1 MTNKKFK
8 LAAMS
13 MALTACVAAQPM
25 IANAAET
32 GDVQEPV
39 SNTNESST
47 SPQSAPAD
55 ENDSVQ
61 SGEDG
66 GAGASAEEKKEDG
79 VNQEADKTEEA
90 FGEDVDIS
98 YDPATKTEDPDTGSS
113 TIKGDVV
120 KKDEDKGESED
131 KSESEGE
138 SEEKNESE
146 GDGET
151 GEKKDEESEK
161 IGDATKT
168 ETPDP
173 DGTVT
178 EDPVPKPGGESK
190 TESKTGVDEDGNTTI
205 TNTTTTEGTQTS
217 TSTGSGHAEA
227 DTKEETETK
236 KEDID
241 LKDEL
246 GGAEIDW
253 DVKRDADVGDTG
265 YKVAS
270 VETIEDGKQTLT
282 LKKVDSPAPS
292 CFQSAPCSEN
302 STDRISPQNPRF
314 VPSEA
319 GVLCFLEI
327 IFAGADFYYCRTAKP
342 AGFVVLFFH
351 RKSRD
356 GKRHLSLLQ
365 GNRRICAVVH
375 LSSAGKRQ

>member
-90 FGEDVDIS
+90 FGEDVDIN

-138 SEEKNESE
+138 GESE
-146 GDGET
+146 
-151 GEKKDEESEK
+151 EKKDEESEK

-190 TESKTGVDEDGNTTI
+190 TESKPGVDEDGNTTI

-227 DTKEETETK
+227 DTKEEAETK

-282 LKKVDSPAPS
+282 LKKVDTVSGEM
-292 CFQSAPCSEN
+292 SA
-302 STDRISPQNPRF
+302 
-314 VPSEA
+314 
-319 GVLCFLEI
+319 
-327 IFAGADFYYCRTAKP
+327 
-342 AGFVVLFFH
+342 
-351 RKSRD
+351 
-356 GKRHLSLLQ
+356 
-365 GNRRICAVVH
+365 
-375 LSSAGKRQ
+375 